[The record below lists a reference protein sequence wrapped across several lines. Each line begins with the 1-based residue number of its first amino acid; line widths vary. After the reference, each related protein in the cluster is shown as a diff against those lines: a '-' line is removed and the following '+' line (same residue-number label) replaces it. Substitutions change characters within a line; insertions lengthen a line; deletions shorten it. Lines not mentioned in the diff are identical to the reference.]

1 MADHTTFKIGG
12 CADIFVTPES
22 EEALL
27 SAVDICRTQREPY
40 MVIGH
45 GSNLLISDRGIAGVV
60 ICTEKL
66 SHLEVEDTALYAQ
79 AGAMLSK
86 AANFAADHAL
96 AGMEFAS
103 GIPGT
108 VGGGVFMNA
117 GAYGGELK
125 DIIESVRV
133 LRSGKVEEVSAAA
146 CGFGYR
152 TSIFQK
158 NGDSIL
164 GVAFRLH
171 CGNREEI
178 REKSQEFNR
187 RRKEKQPLEFPS
199 AGSTFKRPE
208 GYFAGKLIQD
218 AGLSGKAVGGAMV
231 SEKHNG
237 FVINTGG
244 ATAQDVVDL
253 IAEIKKTVAEQSGV
267 QLQEEIRITG
277 RG

>member
-1 MADHTTFKIGG
+1 MAGHTTFKIGG

-27 SAVDICRTQREPY
+27 SAVAICRTQHEPY
-40 MVIGH
+40 IVIGH
-45 GSNLLISDRGIAGVV
+45 GANLLISDRGIAGVV

-66 SHLEVEDTALYAQ
+66 SHVEVEDTALYAQ

-96 AGMEFAS
+96 TGMEFAS

-125 DIIESVRV
+125 AIIESVRV

-158 NGDSIL
+158 NGDCIL

-171 CGNREEI
+171 CGDREEI

-208 GYFAGKLIQD
+208 GYLSLI
-218 AGLSGKAVGGAMV
+218 
-231 SEKHNG
+231 H
-237 FVINTGG
+237 I
-244 ATAQDVVDL
+244 
-253 IAEIKKTVAEQSGV
+253 
-267 QLQEEIRITG
+267 
-277 RG
+277 